1 MSYFDADRESDRD
14 TSIDSS
20 FDRLHD
26 PDVQS
31 LLESLDAEPLPARIP
46 VPSPFSNSL
55 TPPLTPISP
64 QLAPTPEMLQSVREA
79 GLPLRRHS
87 VIMEASSNTAISP
100 GEERYVYCYV

>member
-1 MSYFDADRESDRD
+1 MSYFDAGRESASD
-14 TSIDSS
+14 TTIDSS
-20 FDRLHD
+20 FDRLRD

-55 TPPLTPISP
+55 TPPLTPLSP

-87 VIMEASSNTAISP
+87 VIMEASNTATSP
-100 GEERYVYCYV
+100 GGDERYVV